1 MSDVTLGL
9 LQELVLPH
17 AKADLQAI
25 FDRINLLSTEFG
37 HYMDEGDNKKQDLGP
52 PSVLDDD
59 IIMCYDFTDDD
70 VGYMVVTK
78 HMDQADKEIEA
89 FLFSIGYAFMDN
101 MDGSGGGL
109 YYGTSVYRVLNK
121 ELAAKYLKSKVI
133 DSSIKSALSA

>member
-37 HYMDEGDNKKQDLGP
+37 HYMDEGDNKKQELGP
-52 PSVLDDD
+52 DGVLDDD

-70 VGYMVVTK
+70 VGYEVVTK

-89 FLFSIGYAFMDN
+89 FLFSIGYEFVDN
-101 MDGSGGGL
+101 MDGSGNGL